1 MITTV
6 SHKTA
11 DIRLLQIAYGD
22 TEALADRVERV
33 AALIRQQRGA
43 DLVVLPELW
52 AHGGFS
58 YESWPQEAEGLS
70 GQTVTTLRTAARE
83 AGVVLHC
90 GSIIERDVSS
100 GALFNTAVVVD
111 SDGEVVAT
119 YRKLHR
125 FGFSA
130 GEPKLLSAGEQL
142 STVDLDLGGACVPV
156 GLATCYDLRFPEL
169 FRMLTLNG
177 MQVSLIVAAW
187 PLARVDH
194 WRVLAQAR
202 AVENQVVVIACNT
215 AGTHAGVTMGGH
227 SMVIDPQGGV
237 LAEAGDDEQVLAVRL
252 DLGAVDAV
260 RANFPV
266 LLDRRF

>member
-1 MITTV
+1 MTV
-6 SHKTA
+6 RAPGTA

-22 TEALADRVERV
+22 VETLDERVERV
-33 AALIRQQRGA
+33 AALVREQRGA

-58 YESWPQEAEGLS
+58 YQSWQLEAEDLTGSTIAALC
-70 GQTVTTLRTAARE
+70 TAARD
-83 AGVVLHC
+83 AQVVLHG
-90 GSIIERDVSS
+90 GSIIEHDVIE
-100 GALFNTAVVVD
+100 GALFNTAVIID
-111 SDGEVVAT
+111 RDGAVIST

-130 GEPKLLSAGEQL
+130 GEPELLTAGEEPL
-142 STVDLDLGGACVPV
+142 NIELNLAGISVPA

-169 FRMLTLNG
+169 FRLLTLNG

-187 PLARVDH
+187 PLARIEH

-227 SMVIDPQGGV
+227 SMVVDPSGQI
-237 LAEAGDDEQVLAVRL
+237 LAEAGENEQILKVEV
-252 DLGAVDAV
+252 DLSGVESV

>member
-1 MITTV
+1 MTAPLPG
-6 SHKTA
+6 TA
-11 DIRLLQIAYGD
+11 DIRLLQVAYGD
-22 TEALADRVERV
+22 TEPMVERVERV
-33 AALIRQQRGA
+33 ATLVRQQRGA

-58 YESWPQEAEGLS
+58 YESWRDDAEALTGP
-70 GQTVTTLRTAARE
+70 TVTALRVAARE
-83 AGVVLHC
+83 AGVVLHG
-90 GSIIERDVSS
+90 GSIIERDPAT
-100 GALFNTAVVVD
+100 GALFNTAVVVGC
-111 SDGEVVAT
+111 DGEIVAT

-130 GEPKLLSAGEQL
+130 GEPRLLSAGEQL
-142 STVDLDLGGACVPV
+142 ATVDLELAGRCVPV

-169 FRMLTLNG
+169 FRMLTVNG
-177 MQVSLIVAAW
+177 MQMSVVVAAW

-227 SMVIDPQGGV
+227 SMVVDSRGRVLVEGGE
-237 LAEAGDDEQVLAVRL
+237 AEEVLAVEL
-252 DLGAVDAV
+252 DLGGVEEA
-260 RANFPV
+260 RASFPV

>member
-1 MITTV
+1 MTV
-6 SHKTA
+6 PSTRTA
-11 DIRLLQIAYGD
+11 NVRLLQIAYGD
-22 TEALADRVERV
+22 TEPLVERVERV
-33 AALIRQQRGA
+33 TALIRQQRGA

-58 YESWPQEAEGLS
+58 YESWQDGAEGVTGS
-70 GQTVTTLRTAARE
+70 TVSAIRAAARE
-83 AGVVLHC
+83 ARVVLHG
-90 GSIIERDVSS
+90 GSIIERDPVS
-100 GALFNTAVVVD
+100 GALYNTAVVID
-111 SDGEVVAT
+111 SGGELVAT

-130 GEPKLLSAGEQL
+130 GEPTLLTAGDQL
-142 STVDLDLGGACVPV
+142 ATVDLDLGGEFVPV

-169 FRMLTLNG
+169 FRMLTVNG
-177 MQVSLIVAAW
+177 MQLSVIVAAW
-187 PLARVDH
+187 PLARVEH

-227 SMVIDPQGGV
+227 SMVVDPLGRV
-237 LAEAGDDEQVLAVRL
+237 LAEAGEDEEVLAVEL
-252 DLGAVDAV
+252 DLGGVDAT